1 MKLDTVTEH
10 GLELAIALVLILSVC
25 WYFLVY
31 DVQAESVRRLQTE
44 IVETNEE
51 IAEVKR
57 DLEKAANLRFEIE
70 KYESDWQ
77 SFTSSLV
84 STENTEVVLNR
95 LRSKADSHNVR
106 ILQSRFDFAPMIDKI
121 GTGGT
126 KPLADK
132 ARLLIE
138 GRGRFFAIGDFLDTL
153 ESEPV
158 IASVN
163 FVELTYQQAV
173 DPEIYFKARM
183 DIFVLNDLK
192 RDR

>member
-1 MKLDTVTEH
+1 MKLSTVTEH
-10 GLELAIALVLILSVC
+10 GLELALALILILSVC
-25 WYFLVY
+25 WYFFVY
-31 DVQAESVRRLQTE
+31 DVQAETARQLLDE
-44 IVETNEE
+44 IDETNGE
-51 IAEVKR
+51 IAEVRR

-77 SFTSSLV
+77 SFTSNLV
-84 STENTEVVLNR
+84 STENTEVVLSR
-95 LRSKADSHNVR
+95 LRNKADSHAVR
-106 ILQSRFDFAPMIDKI
+106 ILQSRFDFAPMIEKI
-121 GTGGT
+121 GTGGP

-138 GRGRFFAIGDFLDTL
+138 GRGRFFDIGDFLAML

-158 IASVN
+158 IASVD

-192 RDR
+192 RYR